1 MGSVNGKALRPWK
14 DVRFISPYQE
24 IKQTR
29 IFSSALIALELR
41 SMEIAEFAIKMFLAS
56 PVTHLASQD
65 EGEKG
70 LFQPQQPRG
79 KTLGGAA
86 RECL

>member
-1 MGSVNGKALRPWK
+1 
-14 DVRFISPYQE
+14 
-24 IKQTR
+24 
-29 IFSSALIALELR
+29 
-41 SMEIAEFAIKMFLAS
+41 MEIAEFAIKMFLAS

-79 KTLGGAA
+79 KPLGGAA
-86 RECL
+86 PGMFVNAIRETLAESG